1 MDFSNKIIIFK
12 NDAVGDLV
20 QSLDAINNIINYNK
34 TNKIILYLSERSKG
48 FSFFFRFKNVEIK
61 ILNYDLTFLEK
72 FKILI
77 NLSFDKIKSIYILTP
92 KNFYFFLPFLFRK
105 IRFYG
110 LCLNSH
116 NDYKRPSIFLRKYL
130 YKYVINDRSCI
141 IKRPSTMDLQKKLT
155 EDLNY
160 DKKFEIIEI
169 PNFSIKELKKIDN
182 YIYFHLKLSNF
193 KKLGWGLN
201 ELRTIF
207 NEFLKYKNSVIFTKD
222 IDDNT
227 NLDNYKKDFNYINFS
242 TKETNFNNSKVYLFD
257 NISGSDLYH
266 VINKS
271 DKVIAFHG
279 MMTNLASIEKKNVL
293 DLFLCEINTIADFRR
308 YKNALYEF
316 KPIYNNY
323 DFIVPSKDIDKT
335 IRKMKFSLKK

>member
-116 NDYKRPSIFLRKYL
+116 NDYKRPSIFLR
-130 YKYVINDRSCI
+130 INS
-141 IKRPSTMDLQKKLT
+141 
-155 EDLNY
+155 
-160 DKKFEIIEI
+160 
-169 PNFSIKELKKIDN
+169 
-182 YIYFHLKLSNF
+182 
-193 KKLGWGLN
+193 
-201 ELRTIF
+201 
-207 NEFLKYKNSVIFTKD
+207 
-222 IDDNT
+222 
-227 NLDNYKKDFNYINFS
+227 
-242 TKETNFNNSKVYLFD
+242 
-257 NISGSDLYH
+257 
-266 VINKS
+266 
-271 DKVIAFHG
+271 
-279 MMTNLASIEKKNVL
+279 
-293 DLFLCEINTIADFRR
+293 
-308 YKNALYEF
+308 
-316 KPIYNNY
+316 
-323 DFIVPSKDIDKT
+323 
-335 IRKMKFSLKK
+335 

>member
-242 TKETNFNNSKVYLFD
+242 TNETNLNNSKVYLFD